1 MSKVSPPLFSFFFF
15 FFSDEFRIRAFIAS
29 SREFHEFANALL
41 PYLGGER
48 FVSNRAREQPPFL
61 SFFFFLCFPCD
72 KNFRPSE
79 RESRIRAES
88 NQPWSFLQKRGEIIS
103 NNNVGS
109 CVYDKKWRRVWR
121 WKVLSNVSITSNS
134 REMWFSSF
142 ERKRGFSFFFSR
154 YRWEKILGKKIVLIK
169 KYSYNIHQFSKVE
182 FDHLSFF
189 FFLEEEISFEPKRKK
204 KKENKILRKVER
216 VRRVNDSFRSH
227 PRLVIALARAAA
239 SGGQKRG
246 MEGKKKETGLLVR
259 RWIIYSGW
267 GGGDG

>member
-1 MSKVSPPLFSFFFF
+1 MNLRIEMRSSKFEATWLLKWVNIVSPPLLSFFFF

-41 PYLGGER
+41 LYLGGRGLFRIEL
-48 FVSNRAREQPPFL
+48 VSNRLFFL
-61 SFFFFLCFPCD
+61 FFFLCFPCD

-142 ERKRGFSFFFSR
+142 ERKRGFSFFSS
-154 YRWEKILGKKIVLIK
+154 RWEKILGKKIVLIK

-182 FDHLSFF
+182 FDRLSFF

-204 KKENKILRKVER
+204 KKKKIKSFER
-216 VRRVNDSFRSH
+216 LN
-227 PRLVIALARAAA
+227 AL
-239 SGGQKRG
+239 GG
-246 MEGKKKETGLLVR
+246 
-259 RWIIYSGW
+259 
-267 GGGDG
+267 